1 MYFRLRHRKDSEHST
16 TKTAAN
22 EQPTSKTAAN
32 KMTSKSAAK
41 EELTSKAASNPC
53 KTDPVKKAFK
63 KKNQVKKVDKHA
75 TMSSSEQP
83 SILEMLE
90 DLAISGSGSGAR
102 ARSGVGEKLERSL
115 SKSANI
121 GKIILQIK
129 SKLDDSKLTLGVL
142 FTTFFSNF
150 QMNPGVL
157 VPA

>member
-22 EQPTSKTAAN
+22 EQPTSK
-32 KMTSKSAAK
+32 SAAK

-53 KTDPVKKAFK
+53 KTEPVKKALK

-75 TMSSSEQP
+75 TMSSSEEP

-90 DLAISGSGSGAR
+90 DLAISGSGAGAR

-121 GKIILQIK
+121 EKRILQIK

-150 QMNPGVL
+150 QMNPGVF